1 MERNCSF
8 NYQNINVLEIK
19 LLKYK
24 DTVSHLQSYDLKI
37 GNTVTEVDAQKK
49 ANNYLKKKK
58 SSPWESERELQRDG
72 SQKQKQSMQSIQI
85 VKICVKNWHFSSD
98 CIFYSYYWNLI
109 TFKYY

>member
-49 ANNYLKKKK
+49 ANNYFKKKK
-58 SSPWESERELQRDG
+58 VVPEKVRESSRGMGLRNKSRVCRVY
-72 SQKQKQSMQSIQI
+72 K
-85 VKICVKNWHFSSD
+85 
-98 CIFYSYYWNLI
+98 
-109 TFKYY
+109 